1 MRSFDDKIKEIL
13 NEQPDIPD
21 VVLNKANHT
30 LTEIR
35 QGHLKRNKNRRWQKH
50 SFQVAAASIAAL
62 FVVGT
67 TTFAAT
73 QRFSLLSKFKDESL
87 PVQKQAATLLD
98 TDVKQ
103 QPAKEQSQA
112 KWASFRVKEAICDKT
127 KVFVALEVTAATPD
141 KYLLVPSEYRGELDR
156 TDVTDLN
163 IQGETE
169 TGISIAEYAKQHGK
183 ECLVFSVGIPTDAGV
198 QTHEYCTQQDGTFVY
213 TISFENVERTQKLDF
228 VCNTG
233 VYPPNSSSD
242 ADMIKDSF
250 TFTLDDQ
257 TNSELIQYA
266 PETEEKVDGTEL
278 IVDDITFEKSA
289 LGMIG
294 NVKYHYAGT
303 DKNWMTTK
311 DGDICFFLY
320 DTNGNELLEGF
331 EGGTDI
337 GDDGITMT
345 QRWHYSSDNLPDTII
360 IKAKDVFEKI
370 EYGAIKA
377 HLVK

>member
-1 MRSFDDKIKEIL
+1 MKSFDDKMKEIL
-13 NEQPDIPD
+13 KEQADIPD
-21 VVLNKANHT
+21 VVINKANYAYH
-30 LTEIR
+30 EIR
-35 QGHLKRNKNRRWQKH
+35 QGQLKRSKNVRWQKH

-62 FVVGT
+62 FIIGT

-73 QRFSLLSKFKDESL
+73 QHFSLLSKFKDESL

-98 TDVKQ
+98 TEVKQ
-103 QPAKEQSQA
+103 QPVKEQSQSE
-112 KWASFRVKEAICDKT
+112 WASFRVREAICDKT
-127 KVFVALEVTAATPD
+127 KVLVALEVKATDPD
-141 KYLLVPSEYRGELDR
+141 KYLLVPSEYCSELN
-156 TDVTDLN
+156 TLDVADLN

-169 TGISIAEYAKQHGK
+169 TGISIAEYAKKHGK
-183 ECLVFSVGIPTDAGV
+183 DCLVFSVGIPTDAGV
-198 QTHEYCTQQDGTFVY
+198 QTHEYCTEQDGTLVY

-233 VYPPNSSSD
+233 IYLPNSSPD
-242 ADMIKDSF
+242 ADMIRDSF
-250 TFTLDDQ
+250 TFTLNDQ
-257 TNSELIQYA
+257 TNSEQIQYT
-266 PETEEKVDGTEL
+266 PETKEKIAGTEL

-289 LGMIG
+289 LGMMG

-303 DKNWMTTK
+303 NKNWLTTK

-320 DTNGNELLEGF
+320 DANGNELEGG

-345 QRWHYSSDNLPDTII
+345 QRWRYSPSNLPDTIVV
-360 IKAKDVFEKI
+360 KAKDVFEKN
-370 EYGAIKA
+370 EYGTIKV